1 MGQPGGADV
10 ARRPRLAIAG
20 ELHHLLL
27 RGHNG
32 ADVFGDDSD
41 RAAFVELLREPAL
54 RQGVAIHAYALITA
68 EVHLLATP
76 TKSDSLG
83 RLMQSIG
90 RRYVSV
96 YNRRH
101 ARRGTL
107 WDGRFRNS
115 VVDSR
120 SLLLPA
126 ILHIE
131 TLPVRAGLVASAE
144 DWSWS
149 SAAHHVGRHR
159 DPLITDHPLYWRL
172 GNTPFEREQ
181 AHTFSLIEAQQAAED
196 PRWSYA
202 VASSLV
208 LGPAGFVDRVGE
220 LLGRPM
226 IPLRRGRPSKRGP
239 IKSVPD

>member
-1 MGQPGGADV
+1 M
-10 ARRPRLAIAG
+10 ARQPRLAVAG

-32 ADVFGDDSD
+32 EAVFADDAD
-41 RAAFVELLREPAL
+41 RAAFVELLREPAA
-54 RQGVAIHAYALITA
+54 RQGVAIHAYALLTA

-76 TKSDSLG
+76 TEAESLG

-90 RRYVSV
+90 RRYVAL

-115 VVDSR
+115 IVDSR

-126 ILHIE
+126 TLHIE
-131 TLPVRAGLVASAE
+131 TLPVRAGLVASAP
-144 DWSWS
+144 DWPWS
-149 SAAHHVGRHR
+149 SAGHHVGRSR
-159 DPLITDHPLYWRL
+159 DPLLTDHALYWRL

-181 AHTFSLIEAQQAAED
+181 AHTLALHEYQQGAED
-196 PRWSYA
+196 PCWREA
-202 VASSLV
+202 VSRSGI
-208 LGPAGFVDRVGE
+208 LGAAGFVERVGE
-220 LLGRPM
+220 SLGRP
-226 IPLRRGRPSKRGP
+226 LGARRRGRPPGSSA
-239 IKSVPD
+239 IKTVPN

>member
-1 MGQPGGADV
+1 M
-10 ARRPRLAIAG
+10 ARQPRLSVAG

-32 ADVFGDDSD
+32 AAVFADDAD
-41 RAAFVELLREPAL
+41 RAAFVELLREPAV
-54 RQGVAIHAYALITA
+54 RNGVAIHAYALLSA

-76 TKSDSLG
+76 AEAESLG

-90 RRYVSV
+90 RRYVAL

-115 VVDSR
+115 ILDSR

-126 ILHIE
+126 TLHIE
-131 TLPVRAGLVASAE
+131 ALPVRAGLVASAP
-144 DWSWS
+144 DWPWS
-149 SAAHHVGRHR
+149 SAQHHVGRRR
-159 DPLITDHPLYWRL
+159 DLLVTDHALYWRL

-181 AHTFSLIEAQQAAED
+181 AHTLALHETQQGAED
-196 PRWSYA
+196 PRWSQA
-202 VASSLV
+202 MSRSLA
-208 LGPAGFVDRVGE
+208 LGPAGFVERVAE
-220 LLGRPM
+220 LLGRP
-226 IPLRRGRPSKRGP
+226 LALRRRGRPSGSSTM
-239 IKSVPD
+239 KSVPN

>member
-1 MGQPGGADV
+1 M
-10 ARRPRLAIAG
+10 ARQPRLAIAG
-20 ELHHLLL
+20 ELHHMLL

-32 ADVFGDDSD
+32 SDVFGDDTD
-41 RAAFVELLREPAL
+41 RAAFVDLLREPAA
-54 RQGVAIHAYALITA
+54 RQGVAIHAYALISA
-68 EVHLLATP
+68 EIHLLATP
-76 TKSDSLG
+76 TEAESLG

-120 SLLLPA
+120 TLLLPA

-131 TLPVRAGLVASAE
+131 TLPVRAGLVASAQ

-149 SAAHHVGRHR
+149 SAAHHVGRCR
-159 DPLITDHPLYWRL
+159 DPLVTEHALYWRL

-181 AHTFSLIEAQQAAED
+181 AHTLALLEAQQTAED
-196 PRWSYA
+196 PGWHHA
-202 VASSLV
+202 VSRSLV
-208 LGPAGFVDRVGE
+208 LGPAAFGDRVGE
-220 LLGRPM
+220 LLGRP
-226 IPLRRGRPSKRGP
+226 ISPRRRGRPATGHG
-239 IKSVPD
+239 KSVPN